1 MAVLSDSIEAFLI
14 SLLNGEES
22 PVILVQR
29 NELANY
35 FRCAPSQIN
44 YVLST
49 RFTLERGYT
58 VESRRGGGGY
68 IRIVRMDLDKN
79 AYLRQLLEKDIGDVM
94 SEDEARGVLLRLLE
108 SQCIRRDEYDLCSSL
123 IADKTLAVPSPIKDR
138 IRANLMR
145 QMAAHWIRSD
155 ASSPAVPAQPEAAS
169 AVPVSQKRLST
180 QKAANQ
186 KTLDLKNTGHRQPVE

>member
-1 MAVLSDSIEAFLI
+1 MAVLSDNIESFLI
-14 SLLNGEES
+14 SLLQEEES

-68 IRIVRMDLDKN
+68 IRIMKMDLDKN
-79 AYLRQLLEKDIGDVM
+79 SYLRYLVEEGIGDM
-94 SEDEARGVLLRLLE
+94 LTYEDAQSALVRLYEA
-108 SQCIRRDEYDLCSSL
+108 QCITKEQFTLCSSL
-123 IADKTLAVPSPIKDR
+123 ITDRAIGVPSPIKDR
-138 IRANLMR
+138 VRANLMR
-145 QMAAHWIRSD
+145 QMAAVFLRGNDSY
-155 ASSPAVPAQPEAAS
+155 
-169 AVPVSQKRLST
+169 
-180 QKAANQ
+180 ANT
-186 KTLDLKNTGHRQPVE
+186 K

>member
-1 MAVLSDSIEAFLI
+1 MAVLSDNIEAFLI
-14 SLLNGEES
+14 SLLHDEET

-68 IRIVRMDLDKN
+68 IRIVKMDLDKN
-79 AYLRQLLEKDIGDVM
+79 AYLRHLLERGIGEAIG
-94 SEDEARGVLLRLLE
+94 EDDARSALLRLFE
-108 SQCIRRDEYDLCSSL
+108 AQCIDQNEYRLCASL
-123 IADKTLAVPSPIKDR
+123 LTDKTLAVPSPIKDR

-145 QMAAHWIRSD
+145 QMVVHWIRGS
-155 ASSPAVPAQPEAAS
+155 EAN
-169 AVPVSQKRLST
+169 K
-180 QKAANQ
+180 
-186 KTLDLKNTGHRQPVE
+186 

>member
-1 MAVLSDSIEAFLI
+1 MAVLSDNIEAFLI
-14 SLLNGEES
+14 SLLHNEET

-68 IRIVRMDLDKN
+68 IRIVKMDLDRD
-79 AYLRQLLEKDIGDVM
+79 AYLRHLLEQGIGQTMD
-94 SEDEARGVLLRLLE
+94 EDQARSILRRLVE
-108 SQCIRRDEYDLCSSL
+108 SHCIDQDAYALCSCL
-123 IADKTLAVPSPIKDR
+123 LTDKTLAVPSPIKDR

-145 QMAAHWIRSD
+145 QMVAHWIRRNTTD
-155 ASSPAVPAQPEAAS
+155 S
-169 AVPVSQKRLST
+169 AHGQ
-180 QKAANQ
+180 
-186 KTLDLKNTGHRQPVE
+186 

>member
-155 ASSPAVPAQPEAAS
+155 ASAPAPAQPASSPAAP
-169 AVPVSQKRLST
+169 ASQKRLSA

-186 KTLDLKNTGHRQPVE
+186 KTLDSKKTGRRQPTE

>member
-1 MAVLSDSIEAFLI
+1 MAVLSDNIEAFLL
-14 SLLNGEES
+14 SLLHNEET

-68 IRIVRMDLDKN
+68 IRIVKMDLDRN
-79 AYLRQLLEKDIGDVM
+79 AYLRHLLEQGIGQTLD
-94 SEDEARGVLLRLLE
+94 EDQARCILRRLLE
-108 SQCIRRDEYDLCSSL
+108 SQCIDQDTFTLCSSL
-123 IADKTLAVPSPIKDR
+123 LSDKTLAVPSPIKDR

-145 QMAAHWIRSD
+145 QMAAHWIASD
-155 ASSPAVPAQPEAAS
+155 TTGQ
-169 AVPVSQKRLST
+169 T
-180 QKAANQ
+180 Q
-186 KTLDLKNTGHRQPVE
+186 RQ

>member
-1 MAVLSDSIEAFLI
+1 MAVLSDNIESFLI
-14 SLLNGEES
+14 SLLQEEEQ

-68 IRIVRMDLDKN
+68 IRIVKMDLDKN
-79 AYLRQLLEKDIGDVM
+79 SYLRYLLEEGIGETL
-94 SEDEARGVLLRLLE
+94 SQEEAQNALVRLYE
-108 SQCIRRDEYDLCSSL
+108 SQCITREQYTLC
-123 IADKTLAVPSPIKDR
+123 IALTTDKAIGIPAPIKDR
-138 IRANLMR
+138 VRANLMR
-145 QMAAHWIRSD
+145 QMAAVFLRGND
-155 ASSPAVPAQPEAAS
+155 NYGTV
-169 AVPVSQKRLST
+169 K
-180 QKAANQ
+180 
-186 KTLDLKNTGHRQPVE
+186 